1 MIRLLYETARAVW
14 EAFRSNRMRFVLTL
28 SGVVIG
34 SASLVLLSGLLAGGR
49 EALMMASRSAE
60 EQDLVEVKSRGVPYK
75 DRHHTT
81 RTLGRD
87 DVETLDASPLLSEA
101 RVVGQR
107 VQQQQIYWKGKK
119 QYVSLMGARWDAL
132 DLYHLAL
139 ARGRYFNDGDLGERR
154 RVAVVGHKIWSEL
167 FDEAQDLGK
176 LEINTGGQRFTVI
189 GVLAHKPA
197 FGGDGPW
204 QWDSRVL
211 MPDTTFAVVL
221 PPPQGDPRAVERL
234 FVRLAD
240 VRYLAERLPVVS
252 SVVRSTLLRRHYG
265 VENFRVKG
273 EDRDGKDELIL
284 GIISVLI
291 MGTAVISLVVGGI
304 NVMNIMLVSVTERTR
319 EIGIRRAVG
328 ASRGVVLLHFLAES
342 MLTAGLGGLLGVGGG
357 VGATWLAARIL
368 DKVTGGWVFHLV
380 AWAPP
385 LALGA
390 ALLVGGVFGLY
401 PAWRAAHLDPV
412 EALRFE

>member
-1 MIRLLYETARAVW
+1 
-14 EAFRSNRMRFVLTL
+14 
-28 SGVVIG
+28 
-34 SASLVLLSGLLAGGR
+34 
-49 EALMMASRSAE
+49 
-60 EQDLVEVKSRGVPYK
+60 VKSRNAPYK

-87 DVETLDASPLLSEA
+87 DVDTLEASPLLEEA

-107 VQQQQIYWKGKK
+107 VQTQNIYWKGKK
-119 QYVSLMGARWDAL
+119 QRASLMGARADAL
-132 DLYHLAL
+132 ELYHLAL
-139 ARGRYFNDGDLGERR
+139 ARGRYFEDGDLDERR
-154 RVAVVGHKIWSEL
+154 RVAVIGHKIWSEL
-167 FDEAQDLGK
+167 FDEAENLSG
-176 LEINTGGQRFTVI
+176 LEINTGGERFTVI

-211 MPDTTFAVVL
+211 LPDTTFGVVL
-221 PPPQGDPRAVERL
+221 PPTQGDPRALERI

-240 VRYLAERLPVVS
+240 VRYLAERMPAVTGI
-252 SVVRSTLLRRHYG
+252 VRSTLLRRHYG

-284 GIISVLI
+284 GIISVLV

-328 ASRGVVLLHFLAES
+328 ASRGVVMLHFLAES
-342 MLTAGLGGLLGVGGG
+342 MLTAGLGGLVGVGGG

-368 DKVTGGWVFHLV
+368 DKVAGGWTFHLV

-385 LALGA
+385 MALGA

-401 PAWRAAHLDPV
+401 PAWRASHLDPV